1 MGQITG
7 ILRKHFK
14 SCQKSNEAKKLAD
27 RVDKKQTRGG
37 NAPKR
42 NTTPKI
48 ETPTVE
54 TPTVHGIGFGHMPR
68 HGNKLTN
75 SEV

>member
-1 MGQITG
+1 MGKITG

-14 SCQKSNEAKKLAD
+14 SCQKSTEARKLSD
-27 RVDKKQTRGG
+27 RIQKKQTRGG
-37 NAPKR
+37 TAPKKSANI
-42 NTTPKI
+42 NTATP
-48 ETPTVE
+48 EVS

-68 HGNKLTN
+68 HGNKLSN